1 MIDSILKPRRLP
13 LGITVPQALL
23 LAGMVF
29 ELTTIGALNGG
40 TALTASAFDALK
52 AQIQA
57 WLSST
62 LVLSLAFI
70 GLFVGV
76 WQLSHGRGYTALNVV
91 LGILVT
97 ALIGPTFVTTIATAS
112 RSPMAIVQTIET
124 PARMNA
130 LPSAPA
136 LIAPRH

>member
-52 AQIQA
+52 TQINA
-57 WLSST
+57 WLTST

-76 WQLSHGRGYTALNVV
+76 WQLSHGRGYASLGIV
-91 LGILVT
+91 LGILT
-97 ALIGPTFVTTIATAS
+97 AALIGPTFVTTIATAS
-112 RSPMAIVQTIET
+112 RSPIVTVQTIDA
-124 PARMNA
+124 PASTKA

-136 LIAPRH
+136 LLALRH